1 MCFFCAW
8 CKVPFCPPFRFPSCA
23 EALKK
28 KIKHQNPRNLTKILE
43 KVSKVKE
50 VGLLGSIV
58 CLPFFRSPCS
68 SQIKFLIKKNPTN
81 KTSLHQSLIPWKCFL
96 LPKKFSKFFPWFR
109 NKIMFFGLVQI
120 GSLIFSCVCLLDFW
134 QLKQFVAFS
143 WFCIGNIEIPRK
155 PRYTL
160 CFSSCKLV
168 VVVESKGLS
177 YTNMFKQFHFVGFK
191 RFLRKIVETNKN
203 KKIIWNE
210 KMHVIVQCIHSGPS
224 TNSQIQLIFMVFRLL
239 PEKKTKNAGLN
250 CLNSFKPAKV
260 VGDSLP
266 QG

>member
-1 MCFFCAW
+1 
-8 CKVPFCPPFRFPSCA
+8 
-23 EALKK
+23 
-28 KIKHQNPRNLTKILE
+28 
-43 KVSKVKE
+43 
-50 VGLLGSIV
+50 
-58 CLPFFRSPCS
+58 
-68 SQIKFLIKKNPTN
+68 
-81 KTSLHQSLIPWKCFL
+81 
-96 LPKKFSKFFPWFR
+96 
-109 NKIMFFGLVQI
+109 MFFGLVQI

-168 VVVESKGLS
+168 VVVGSKGLS

-191 RFLRKIVETNKN
+191 RFLRKIVEKTKTKN
-203 KKIIWNE
+203 NLEWKNACNFSMYTSWAQHKFSN
-210 KMHVIVQCIHSGPS
+210 
-224 TNSQIQLIFMVFRLL
+224 LIDFHGFPTVAW
-239 PEKKTKNAGLN
+239 KKTKNAGLN

>member
-1 MCFFCAW
+1 MFFPN
-8 CKVPFCPPFRFPSCA
+8 KVFNQ
-23 EALKK
+23 KK
-28 KIKHQNPRNLTKILE
+28 TTK
-43 KVSKVKE
+43 
-50 VGLLGSIV
+50 
-58 CLPFFRSPCS
+58 
-68 SQIKFLIKKNPTN
+68 

-203 KKIIWNE
+203 KKKWNE

-224 TNSQIQLIFMVFRLL
+224 TNSQIQLIFIVFRLL
-239 PEKKTKNAGLN
+239 PEKKQK
-250 CLNSFKPAKV
+250 CRPQ
-260 VGDSLP
+260 LP
-266 QG
+266 Q